1 MPEPAGPSP
10 RVPARTKARK
20 AALDVLFAADL
31 RGLSPLDAL
40 EQAVESPVRDYTA
53 ALVRGVAE
61 NLDDLDSRI
70 ASRLPDG
77 WTVPRMPRVDRCLAR
92 MAVWEF
98 VHGGVPAQ
106 VAIEQA
112 VGLASALSTDESPG
126 FLNGILGA
134 LIAER

>member
-1 MPEPAGPSP
+1 MPEVAGPP

-31 RGLSPLDAL
+31 RGLRPTVAL
-40 EQAVESPVRDYTA
+40 EEAVESPVRDYTA
-53 ALVRGVAE
+53 TLVRGVEE
-61 NLDDLDSRI
+61 NLADIDARI
-70 ASRLPDG
+70 MVKLPEG

-92 MAVWEF
+92 IAVWEF
-98 VHGGVPAQ
+98 VHGGVPPQ